1 MRDQAERRNAV
12 LHGPIRGWRCPDVWR
27 RSFCALLAWGCLLT
41 LLSPVVAQVTGDLNT
56 NSGNTNSTV
65 GSNNPTNTNTE
76 TKNYNGAGSAP
87 FSQPVPTA
95 AAPTVMGGGGN
106 DSCLIPI
113 QQAFQI
119 SIFGKAEGKMIQDPE
134 CNRRKDSR
142 LLGTP
147 QDTGGLGLQVSGIS
161 LMCSNAD
168 VFKAMALAST
178 PCPVYSIV
186 LGKLMIGREAY
197 IAMRD
202 NPSIYVVGYAED
214 QAFWDTFLLMGEELP
229 DVEVNQNTGPSLSER
244 FRRNTGSGGS
254 DNEQP
259 KPISPNNSGAD

>member
-1 MRDQAERRNAV
+1 MRNSSKCADSV
-12 LHGPIRGWRCPDVWR
+12 LHGSDRGWECNDVWR
-27 RSFCALLAWGCLLT
+27 RCAIRYGGIMLAVLMAT
-41 LLSPVVAQVTGDLNT
+41 PISAQVTGDLNT
-56 NSGNTNSTV
+56 NSGNTNATV
-65 GSNNPTNTNTE
+65 GSNNPTSTSNE
-76 TKNYNGAGSAP
+76 TKNYNGAGAAP

-161 LMCSNAD
+161 LMCGDAD

-178 PCPVYSIV
+178 PCPIYSIV
-186 LGKLMIGREAY
+186 EGKLMIGRDAY
-197 IAMRD
+197 VAMRE
-202 NPSIYVVGYAED
+202 NPYTYVVGYD
-214 QAFWDTFLLMGEELP
+214 QNQIFWDTFLLIGEELP
-229 DVEVNQNTGPSLSER
+229 DVEINQDTGPSLSER
-244 FRRNTGSGGS
+244 FRRNTS
-254 DNEQP
+254 DGRSDDD
-259 KPISPNNSGAD
+259 KPESVSPNNSGSN

>member
-1 MRDQAERRNAV
+1 MRNTSKRADPV
-12 LHGPIRGWRCPDVWR
+12 LHGADRSRKRFDVRWRSV
-27 RSFCALLAWGCLLT
+27 CAILAWGCLFA
-41 LLSPVVAQVTGDLNT
+41 LLGPATAQVTGDLNT

-65 GSNNPTNTNTE
+65 GSNNPTNNE

-178 PCPVYSIV
+178 PCPVYSITE
-186 LGKLMIGREAY
+186 GKLMIGRDAY
-197 IAMRD
+197 ITMRSQPD
-202 NPSIYVVGYAED
+202 IYVVGYAED
-214 QAFWDTFLLMGEELP
+214 QSFWDTFLLIGEELP
-229 DVEVNQNTGPSLSER
+229 DVQPDQNTGPSLSER
-244 FRRNTGSGGS
+244 FRRNTGAGGPDDAQPKPSGS
-254 DNEQP
+254 DN
-259 KPISPNNSGAD
+259 SGSN

>member
-1 MRDQAERRNAV
+1 MRNSSKRADPL
-12 LHGPIRGWRCPDVWR
+12 LHGAVRGWRRLDVWWR
-27 RSFCALLAWGCLLT
+27 PCRALIAWGYLLV
-41 LLSPVVAQVTGDLNT
+41 LLNPAAAQITGDLNT

-65 GSNNPTNTNTE
+65 GSNNPTSNE

-161 LMCSNAD
+161 LMCGNAE

-178 PCPVYSIV
+178 PCPVYSIAA
-186 LGKLMIGREAY
+186 GKLMMGRDAY
-197 IAMRD
+197 ITMRSQ
-202 NPSIYVVGYAED
+202 PFIYVVGYADD
-214 QAFWDTFLLMGEELP
+214 QNFWDTFLMMGEELP
-229 DVEVNQNTGPSLSER
+229 DVELNQNTGPSLSER
-244 FRRNTGSGGS
+244 FRRNTGAGGP
-254 DNEQP
+254 DDAQP
-259 KPISPNNSGAD
+259 KPSSGNDSGAD